1 MKGKV
6 FYEWVVEEVDQHGDI
21 QDVSH
26 WDTFEEAVSVR
37 DQWLST
43 HLWQWGH
50 EHVEIAS
57 IRGVGDE
64 DNGLHY
70 RGYAYVN
77 LDNMTIESHYCCG
90 SKVPQHII
98 KQVA

>member
-1 MKGKV
+1 MRGKV
-6 FYEWVVEEVDQHGDI
+6 FYEWVVEEVDQYGDI

-37 DQWLST
+37 DQWLRT
-43 HLWQWGH
+43 QGCDN
-50 EHVEIAS
+50 VEIAS
-57 IRGVGDE
+57 VRGVGDE

-77 LDNMTIESHYCCG
+77 LDSMTIESKYCCG
-90 SKVPQHII
+90 SKVPKQII

>member
-1 MKGKV
+1 MTGKV
-6 FYEWVVEEVDQHGDI
+6 FYEWVIEQMDQYGDI

-26 WDTFEEAVSVR
+26 YDTFAQAMTAR
-37 DQWLST
+37 DLCLATQ
-43 HLWQWGH
+43 GCDC
-50 EHVEIAS
+50 VEIAC

-77 LDNMTIESHYCCG
+77 LDNMTIDSHYCCG
-90 SKVPQHII
+90 SKVPNHIM

>member
-1 MKGKV
+1 MTGKV
-6 FYEWVVEEVDQHGDI
+6 FYEWVIEQVDDHGDI

-26 WDTFEEAVSVR
+26 WDSFAQAMTAR
-37 DQWLST
+37 DSWLT
-43 HLWQWGH
+43 TEGCDC
-50 EHVEIAS
+50 VEVAS

-77 LDNMTIESHYCCG
+77 LDDMTIESHYCCG